1 MPKFSA
7 NISTLFTERPMLE
20 RFAAAAAAGFAG
32 VEIQFPYSEPADAL
46 AAAADKA
53 QVAIALFNVPAGDM
67 TSGGPGL
74 ACIPGREAEFRAAV
88 ADAARYART
97 LKPANVNVL
106 AGRPPP
112 GIARADCLAVLA
124 SNLRIAAEAMTPLG
138 VGVVVEALNSNDVPG
153 FLLTTSAAALEA
165 IDRAAHPAIMLQ
177 YDVYHMHQ
185 MEGAV
190 AETVA
195 RLRARIGHIQF
206 ADVPGRHEP
215 GSGSLDFPSIFAA
228 IDRSGYRGW
237 VGAEYRP
244 SGRTEDCLAW
254 LDKARGA

>member
-7 NISTLFTERPMLE
+7 NISTLFTERPMPE

-32 VEIQFPYSEPADAL
+32 VEIQFPYGEPAEAL
-46 AAAADKA
+46 ADAADEA

-74 ACIPGREAEFRAAV
+74 ACIPGREAAFRAAV
-88 ADAARYART
+88 ADAVRYARV
-97 LKPANVNVL
+97 LKPVNVNVL

-112 GIARADCLAVLA
+112 GTARADCVRVLA
-124 SNLRIAAEAMTPLG
+124 GNLRVAAEAMLPLG
-138 VGVVVEALNSNDVPG
+138 VGIVVEALNSNDVPG
-153 FLLTTSAAALEA
+153 FLLTNSAAALEA
-165 IDRAAHPAIMLQ
+165 IDRAAHPGIMLQ
-177 YDVYHMHQ
+177 YDVYHMQQ

-190 AETVA
+190 AETVT
-195 RLRARIGHIQF
+195 RLAPRIGHIQF

-215 GSGSLDFPSIFAA
+215 GTGTLDFRTIFAA
-228 IDRSGYRGW
+228 MDRAGYRGW

-244 SGRTEDCLAW
+244 SGRTEDSLGWLAEA
-254 LDKARGA
+254 ARA

>member
-1 MPKFSA
+1 MPKFCA

-20 RFAAAAAAGFAG
+20 RFAAANRAGFAG
-32 VEIQFPYSEPADAL
+32 VEIQFPYAEPAEAL

-53 QVAIALFNVPAGDM
+53 GTRIALFNVPAGDM

-74 ACIPGREAEFRAAV
+74 ACIPGRERDFRAALD
-88 ADAARYART
+88 DAVRYARV

-106 AGRPPP
+106 AGRPPKER
-112 GIARADCLAVLA
+112 AREDCLDVLA
-124 SNLRIAAEAMTPLG
+124 ANLRIAADALAAIG
-138 VGVVVEALNSNDVPG
+138 VGTVVEALNSNDTPG
-153 FLLTTSAAALEA
+153 FLLTTSAATLEA
-165 IDRAAHPAIMLQ
+165 IERAGDARVKLQ

-190 AETVA
+190 VDTIA
-195 RLRARIGHIQF
+195 RLAPRIGHVQF
-206 ADVPGRHEP
+206 ADFPGRHEP
-215 GSGSLDFPSIFAA
+215 GSGALDFPAIFAA

-244 SGRTEDCLAW
+244 SARTEDGLGW
-254 LDKARGA
+254 LQTR